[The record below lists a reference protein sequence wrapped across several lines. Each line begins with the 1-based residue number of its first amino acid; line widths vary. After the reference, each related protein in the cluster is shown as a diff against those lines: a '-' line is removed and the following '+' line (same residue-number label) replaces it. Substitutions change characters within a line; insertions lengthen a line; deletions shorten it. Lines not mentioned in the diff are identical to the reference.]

1 MRLDVLTALCLAV
14 VVAGCV
20 STPKPFE
27 HDVASDGVLSPRS
40 DKIEVAVG
48 TPANMPDTMAARV
61 AAALALELQA
71 YNIVAAVQ
79 PAEAPAKV
87 AGSMSTRDSPNGPGI
102 EIEIEW
108 FLFDG
113 QRFNGPAVSKTHAMT
128 EDYEQASDRLV
139 SRIAQQAAPQIATLL
154 GKPPVYQARSLGQV
168 AAGMSVPPVPAP
180 ESPTDPK
187 SKMAAATPAAAAPAS
202 AAPQP
207 PQVRVMVA
215 GVTGAPSDGDRQLFS
230 GMRRALGSNKIVVMD
245 KGGADVFV
253 VSATVTLTPIDDRSG
268 QLAVTWILKDPSGKE
283 VGKVEQSNPVPLAAA
298 RGSWLGFGDIVA
310 TAAVEGV
317 LQLID
322 KALAQQH

>member
-1 MRLDVLTALCLAV
+1 MRLDVLTALCLAL

-154 GKPPVYQARSLGQV
+154 GKPPVYQ
-168 AAGMSVPPVPAP
+168 
-180 ESPTDPK
+180 
-187 SKMAAATPAAAAPAS
+187 PAAAAPAS